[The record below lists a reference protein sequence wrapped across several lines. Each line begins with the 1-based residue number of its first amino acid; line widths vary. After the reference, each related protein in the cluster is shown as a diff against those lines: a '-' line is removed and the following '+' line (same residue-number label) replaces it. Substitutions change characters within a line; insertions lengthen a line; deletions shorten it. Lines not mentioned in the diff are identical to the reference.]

1 MFSKFLS
8 RNIAYFFRPAGFLLA
23 FAGIGIDGTIDIDF
37 NFDGAIE
44 DYYCGWTRLSNN
56 FLAEVSEKK
65 KCNCEAFS
73 SLRSLVETASSTGQE
88 EDLDSLSA
96 SADLTVDFEA

>member
-37 NFDGAIE
+37 NFDSTVE
-44 DYYCGWTRLSNN
+44 DYYFENRFSNN
-56 FLAEVSEKK
+56 FLAEVYEKK

-73 SLRSLVETASSTGQE
+73 SLRSLVETAPNTGQE